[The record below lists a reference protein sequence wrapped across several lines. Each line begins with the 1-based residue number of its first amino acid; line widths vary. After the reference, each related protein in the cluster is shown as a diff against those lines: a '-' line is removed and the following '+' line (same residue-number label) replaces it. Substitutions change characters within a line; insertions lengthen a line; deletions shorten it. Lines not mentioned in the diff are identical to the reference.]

1 MFADKTKTLKA
12 LEIYFPDSWGYSVN
26 EGSLK
31 AKEVAKKLRENR
43 LKESLSKWLEWAK
56 EQRRF
61 VDALLKLSN
70 LDKSRNKEDL
80 EELRNHILV
89 ISFFASPDW
98 YKPTEFESEKIKEHK
113 ECLENIISQ
122 VKGINRFRK
131 GLEINKNNRFQSK
144 SIHLGYSN
152 RLEVLKKEGLTPVK
166 NKELEHLSLEFLD
179 WLLDSYLVN
188 LEKDGLDID
197 HINSS
202 FSGGVFIERNRSGAL
217 IYPTDLTKQAR
228 SEHPEINSYLF
239 HLAMLFRQYTHNEE
253 KNWLSQTQGDM
264 PDYGKPSYKHVANL
278 ANSLFS
284 SVGWFENSKYEFLD
298 RNVLERIRKLQ
309 KMKVKMSSWIHL
321 DL

>member
-188 LEKDGLDID
+188 LEMDGLDID

-239 HLAMLFRQYTHNEE
+239 HLSMLFRQYTHNEE

-309 KMKVKMSSWIHL
+309 KMEVKMSSWIHL
-321 DL
+321 GL

>member
-188 LEKDGLDID
+188 LEMDGLDID

-284 SVGWFENSKYEFLD
+284 SVGWFESSKYEFLD

>member
-1 MFADKTKTLKA
+1 MFADKTKILKA

-188 LEKDGLDID
+188 LEMDGLDID

>member
-131 GLEINKNNRFQSK
+131 GLEINKNNRLQSK

-188 LEKDGLDID
+188 LEMDGLDID

>member
-31 AKEVAKKLRENR
+31 AKEVAKKLRESR

-188 LEKDGLDID
+188 LEMDGLDID